1 MSELSFGPIEIL
13 LLVRKPMR
21 IPTIFLHNVQHPVEN
36 TIGYFKSSIPQGTQN
51 KNLIH
56 YSPGVVLSALRSF

>member
-1 MSELSFGPIEIL
+1 MSELSFGHIEIL
-13 LLVRKPMR
+13 LLVPKPMR
-21 IPTIFLHNVQHPVEN
+21 ILTIFLHTVQHPVEN
-36 TIGYFKSSIPQGTQN
+36 TISYFKSSIPQGILN